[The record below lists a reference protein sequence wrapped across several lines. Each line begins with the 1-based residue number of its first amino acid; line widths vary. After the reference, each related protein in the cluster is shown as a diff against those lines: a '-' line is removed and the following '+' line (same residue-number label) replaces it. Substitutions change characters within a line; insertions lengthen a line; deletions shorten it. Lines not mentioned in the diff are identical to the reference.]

1 MKREHYLEI
10 NKKIIA
16 IVLIICLTMSN
27 WMILGTYFISEVY
40 ASDIEEDKVK
50 DVLFE
55 AKFLNKDLSEDYAQ
69 NLNADVNE
77 EYVLSLEIKNKNRG
91 YLKNAYIEFESP
103 NYSVSETDEENQYV
117 EKLEDNKIF
126 LNTIYDSNIVNV
138 DLNIKSP
145 FIDKVTLEQLKQNS
159 KIILNGIYVNSE
171 GKESEIKKE
180 IEVNVSWTSNYK
192 LNISEEVYKFIKFDN
207 NGKENILL
215 QTLVN
220 LSLDK
225 EQKLPVKELNL
236 NIEPIILN
244 NTSAEKIYVS
254 HDSGKL
260 TNSNEKIEEFDKNW
274 KYDEEENKIKIN
286 IKNDENNSEYIIGDG
301 EDTYLITYVYSEESL
316 ENLKTNVNFENEI
329 NVEATMLDIT
339 DKKINGE
346 LKQDFE
352 EKLKDGNVVSYN
364 IENVDASVNKGKIYA
379 NYNKTSNFY
388 ETYYDLFWNIEIDY
402 KDIVD
407 GIELNDL
414 GAYYINDNNSEYRD
428 DYTIYNKTMIN
439 KDEFLKIL
447 GQDGYIKIYD
457 DSNTQIGIIDI
468 TTTLDEE
475 SNLVYNYDS
484 EISKIKIETSKP
496 ISEGKL
502 KIKHR
507 KLINSYKYFNKQ
519 DMMSFKFIKNSIEGK
534 IINKDIN
541 YLEIENEFPLEE
553 SKTSPSINISNDNLS
568 TIVTNEDL
576 EMKIELNNNVY
587 TSDLY
592 KNPEFI
598 IEFPKYI
605 TDVNIKNYNLLF
617 DNELKITDV
626 TKEKSN
632 GKINVKITT
641 SGEQSDFIT
650 DELIKGTTIILNLDI
665 TTDIKTPNLQDKI
678 NLYYKNENVSEYE
691 AEATINDELYGNTN
705 IDVNFVAPIGMIAS
719 TQITN
724 YNNDEK
730 VFSFA
735 QGPKDGKLE
744 ILTDEK
750 IATTKLTVLNNTGSL
765 CNNVVAVGNIPFK
778 DNKNVINGEDLGTTI
793 DTNMSSLIRYNGSTE
808 DIEIYYSDN
817 TTVKFDLNDSESNWT
832 TSPENIEN
840 VKYFMIIIKNELN
853 QSDIMEFEYDLKIPE
868 MLEHNTYLY
877 GSFGV
882 LYDNVSE
889 TGSIRESSI
898 ADKVGLTTGR
908 GPQMSIEQE
917 VSVGNGNPV
926 SEGQKIKY
934 NIKVTNTGID
944 PIYELVVIDSI
955 PKGTSY
961 VQYERINW
969 QTEYEVQ
976 TPNANELLW
985 NIGELGVGNSIDL
998 EFEVLVDDL
1007 PTIEEYYAD
1016 YENFGESNGE
1026 FFLMEDGNKKIITSI
1041 PQINVINTVRAQA
1054 KDLEKEMKSNTLENQ
1069 VISPEL
1075 IVTETTSTAADVL
1088 LKENEDI
1095 RYNINVINNMND
1107 TMKDVSIE
1115 KYLPEGLEYKDAYT
1129 LKYNADTDMW
1139 EKDLKATYDE
1149 ATRMIRL
1156 NVNSLDSKDNIQLKV
1171 EASTR
1176 RLADNEDLKTLET
1189 DTVAQAYGTAQ
1200 YHSEEQENAI
1210 AKSKV
1215 DIEYICK
1222 DQRKYVQDG
1231 ETLEYEVNVKNTS
1244 MVDIDDVQ
1252 IKDILPEELE
1262 VISATYKI
1270 GDGTVVETLSG
1281 NGSVEAK
1288 TNLLVGQTLTLNI
1301 KVKAKAK
1308 NDDVQITNR
1317 VIVSGENIDE
1327 VERNNISHI
1336 IEGTHIDENIAN
1348 EITQEN
1354 PEAGS
1359 DLELKQENERVYAI
1373 SGYVWIDDNKNGIME
1388 DNEVKLNGV
1397 EAMAYD
1403 VNSKTVVTSTI
1414 TQNTGKYRLEGLK
1427 AGEYI
1432 VIFKYDTGTYI
1443 PTSYR
1448 KIEDTSKSSSSILA
1462 NINLNG
1468 NMEQGAISN
1477 NINIDNLDVE
1487 SINLGITEKPVF
1499 DLTLDASIVDM
1510 ILNEDGKIKEYK
1522 YDYQKLAKLDIAPD
1536 KLNNSEVFIEYEI
1549 NVKNEGNT
1557 PGYAKSIVS
1566 YLPAGLEFNADINT
1580 NWYLGSDGNIYSK
1593 ELAQN
1598 IINPGET
1605 KTIKLILNKKMTE
1618 YNTGIN
1624 LNTIEIAEDYN
1635 EFGVED
1641 VDSKVKNKAQSEDD
1655 ISEVVAL
1662 ITVQTGGGVFFLVI
1676 ALIALTLILGIVAIN
1691 RRALLVQMQKKAK
1704 KEIYK

>member
-1 MKREHYLEI
+1 MKMKHYLEM

-16 IVLIICLTMSN
+16 LILIICLTISN
-27 WMILGTYFISEVY
+27 WMILGSYFVSEVY
-40 ASDIEEDKVK
+40 ASSIEENKIK
-50 DVLFE
+50 DVLLE
-55 AKFLNKDLSEDYAQ
+55 ANFLSKDLSEDYAQ

-77 EYVLSLEIKNKNRG
+77 EYVLNLKIKNENRG
-91 YLKNAYIEFESP
+91 YLKDACIEFVSP
-103 NYSVSETDEENQYV
+103 NYNVSYMGDQNQYI
-117 EKLEDNKIF
+117 EKIEDKKIF
-126 LNTIYDSNIVNV
+126 LNTINDNNDINMSFKVNT
-138 DLNIKSP
+138 P
-145 FIDKVTLEQLKQNS
+145 FIDKLTLEELNKNS

-171 GKESEIKKE
+171 GKESKLKKE
-180 IEVNVSWTSNYK
+180 IEVNVSWKSNYK
-192 LNISEEVYKFIKFDN
+192 LNISEDIYKFIRFDN
-207 NGKENILL
+207 NGKENVLL

-220 LSLDK
+220 INIDK
-225 EQKLPVKELNL
+225 EQKLPVKELNIDIKPIML
-236 NIEPIILN
+236 NSN
-244 NTSAEKIYVS
+244 NPEKIYVS
-254 HDSGKL
+254 HENGKL
-260 TNSNEKIEEFDKNW
+260 VNSNEKIEDFDKNW
-274 KYDEEENKIKIN
+274 KYDENENKISIN
-286 IKNDENNSEYIIGDG
+286 IKNDGSNNDYIIGDG
-301 EDTYLITYVYSEESL
+301 KDTYLITYIYGEECL
-316 ENLKTNVNFENEI
+316 ENIKTNVSFENEI
-329 NVEATMLDIT
+329 NAEATILETT

-346 LKQDFE
+346 LKQNFE
-352 EKLKDGNVVSYN
+352 EELKDGNVVSYN
-364 IENVDASVNKGKIYA
+364 IENVDTSVNKGKIYA

-388 ETYYDLFWNIEIDY
+388 ETFYDLFWNIDIDY

-407 GIELNDL
+407 GIELKDL
-414 GAYYINDNNSEYRD
+414 GSYYINDNNTEYKD

-439 KDEFLKIL
+439 KDVFLKIL

-457 DSNTQIGIIDI
+457 DNNQIGIIDI
-468 TTTLDEE
+468 NSSLDEE
-475 SNLVYNYDS
+475 NNLIYNYDS

-502 KIKHR
+502 SIKHR

-519 DMMSFKFIKNSIEGK
+519 DMMSFKSIENSIEGK

-541 YLEIENEFPLEE
+541 YLKVENKLSLEE
-553 SKTSPSINISNDNLS
+553 SKTSSSISISNDNLS

-605 TDVNIKNYNLLF
+605 TDINIKNYNLLF

-626 TKEKSN
+626 TKGKSN
-632 GKINVKITT
+632 GKIIVKVTT
-641 SGEQSDFIT
+641 SGEQSDYIT
-650 DELIKGTTIILNLDI
+650 DELIKGSTIILNLDI
-665 TTDIKTPNLQDKI
+665 TADIKTPNLLDKI

-691 AEATINDELYGNTN
+691 ADAIVNGQLYGNTS
-705 IDVNFVAPIGMIAS
+705 IDVNFVAPIGMITS

-735 QGPKDGKLE
+735 QGPRDGKLE

-750 IATTKLTVLNNTGSL
+750 IATTKLTVLNNTGNL

-778 DNKNVINGEDLGTTI
+778 DNKNVINGENLGTTI
-793 DTNMSSLIRYNGSTE
+793 DTNMVSQIRYNGSTE
-808 DIEIYYSDN
+808 DIDIYYSDK

-832 TSPENIEN
+832 NNPENIEN
-840 VKYFMIIIKNELN
+840 IKYFMIVIKKELN
-853 QSDIMEFEYDLKIPE
+853 QSDIMEFEYDLRIPK

-882 LYDNVSE
+882 IYDNVSE

-944 PIYELVVIDSI
+944 PIYELVVKDSI
-955 PKGTSY
+955 PNGTSY

-976 TPNANELLW
+976 TPSANELLW
-985 NIGELGVGNSIDL
+985 NIGELGVGNSVDL

-1026 FFLMEDGNKKIITSI
+1026 FFLMENGNKKVITSI

-1054 KDLEKEMKSNTLENQ
+1054 KDLSKEMQSNTLENQ

-1095 RYNINVINNMND
+1095 RYNINVVNNMND
-1107 TMKDVSIE
+1107 TMKDVYIE
-1115 KYLPEGLEYKDAYT
+1115 KRLPEGLDYKDAYT

-1149 ATRMIRL
+1149 ATRIIRL

-1171 EASTR
+1171 EACTTKLS
-1176 RLADNEDLKTLET
+1176 DNENLKTLET
-1189 DTVAQAYGTAQ
+1189 DTMAQAYGTAQ
-1200 YHSEEQENAI
+1200 YRSEEQENTI

-1222 DQRKYVQDG
+1222 DQRKYVKDG
-1231 ETLEYEVNVKNTS
+1231 EVLEYEVNVKNTS
-1244 MVDIDDVQ
+1244 MIDIDDVQ

-1262 VISATYKI
+1262 VISASYKI
-1270 GDGTVVETLSG
+1270 GDGTVVETLAG
-1281 NGSVEAK
+1281 DGSVEAK

-1301 KVKAKAK
+1301 KAEVNAK
-1308 NDDVQITNR
+1308 NDDVQIANR

-1327 VERNNISHI
+1327 VEKSDISHI
-1336 IEGTHIDENIAN
+1336 VEGTHIDENIAN
-1348 EITQEN
+1348 EIVQES
-1354 PEAGS
+1354 PES
-1359 DLELKQENERVYAI
+1359 ESNLDLKQENERVYAI

-1388 DNEVKLNGV
+1388 DNETKLNGV
-1397 EAMAYD
+1397 ETLAYD
-1403 VNSKTVVTSTI
+1403 VNSKTIVTSTL
-1414 TQNTGKYRLEGLK
+1414 TENMGKYRLEGLK

-1432 VIFKYDTGTYI
+1432 VIFKYDTQTYI
-1443 PTSYR
+1443 PTAYR
-1448 KIEDTSKSSSSILA
+1448 KIDDISKSSSSILS
-1462 NINLNG
+1462 NINLDG
-1468 NMEQGAISN
+1468 NISEGAISN
-1477 NINIDNLDVE
+1477 SININNLDAE
-1487 SINLGITEKPVF
+1487 NINLGITEKPVF
-1499 DLTLDASIVDM
+1499 DLTLNASILDM

-1536 KLNNSEVFIEYEI
+1536 KLNSSEVFIEYEI
-1549 NVKNEGNT
+1549 SVKNEGNT

-1593 ELAQN
+1593 ELAQE

-1605 KTIKLILNKKMTE
+1605 KTIKLTLNKKMTE
-1618 YNTGIN
+1618 YNTGVN
-1624 LNTIEIAEDYN
+1624 LNTIEIAEDFN

-1662 ITVQTGGGVFFLVI
+1662 ITVQTGGGIFFLVI

-1691 RRALLVQMQKKAK
+1691 RRALLIQMKKKAR